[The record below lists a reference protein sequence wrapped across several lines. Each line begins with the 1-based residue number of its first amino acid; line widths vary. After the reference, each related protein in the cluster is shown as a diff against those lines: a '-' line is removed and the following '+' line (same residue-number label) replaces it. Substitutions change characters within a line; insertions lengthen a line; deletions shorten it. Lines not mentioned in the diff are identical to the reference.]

1 MIKVKAGKAPDGS
14 GLIVHFPTRVITAPG
29 ARTLTITG
37 DQVAE
42 VDENQ
47 LFVRKRLRVGDLVIV
62 KDQPIKKPPAATT
75 AAAEDKKS
83 AKG

>member
-1 MIKVKAGKAPDGS
+1 M
-14 GLIVHFPTRVITAPG
+14 VHFPTRVITAPG
-29 ARTLTITG
+29 RRTLMITG

-62 KDQPIKKPPAATT
+62 KETKVVKKTKFSRPKV
-75 AAAEDKKS
+75 E
-83 AKG
+83 AKDSK